1 MVAFRQSYR
10 GIMWLVLCAVGLSV
24 AGCARSQGEIDGHY
38 YTAHMASDGTGKYDV
53 TKTYKQAEI
62 GVVSSGSEIIDQ
74 IKENANTRSRIVLS
88 DGSRIELSVTRVTP
102 NGQSTESS
110 SYGMSASSLATYNDQ
125 LGLHLLIPDGLQ
137 EPNGINY
144 ALTADSE
151 FEMVSITSVA
161 EFWNDETVTMDIY
174 LFPNACTLQS
184 GGITAGQPTYQE
196 FTSDQQLKADVILD
210 EDRSCSY
217 ITVVCDNILYEYRLS
232 SADEV
237 DVCTF
242 LNDLR

>member
-38 YTAHMASDGTGKYDV
+38 YTAYMASDGAGKYDV
-53 TKTYKQAEI
+53 TKMYKQAEI

-88 DGSRIELSVTRVTP
+88 DGSRIELSVTRVKP

-110 SYGMSASSLATYNDQ
+110 LYGMSASTLAAYNDQ
-125 LGLHLLIPDGLQ
+125 LGLHLLIPDCLQ

-144 ALTADSE
+144 ALTADTE

-174 LFPNACTLQS
+174 LFPSECTLQS
-184 GGITAGQPTYQE
+184 NGITAGQPTYQE
-196 FTSDQQLKADVILD
+196 FTSDQQLEADVILD

-237 DVCTF
+237 DVRTF